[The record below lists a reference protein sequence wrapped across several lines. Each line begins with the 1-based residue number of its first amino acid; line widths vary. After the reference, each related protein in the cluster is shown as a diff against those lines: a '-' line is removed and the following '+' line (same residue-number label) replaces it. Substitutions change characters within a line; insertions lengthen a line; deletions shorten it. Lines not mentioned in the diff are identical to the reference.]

1 MAVSQE
7 PEQRARWVNVLRRGI
22 GAAVCLAPVALLL
35 ASFGVG
41 LASPRESGV
50 GVGLSVA
57 GLLVGGIN
65 LYIAIIRPALY
76 AWRHSSTAGL
86 KNVSV
91 APLFGNLLVVAGG
104 IVGFGDWR
112 SAAVGLAALALD
124 FGGLP
129 WFLVMTWRDR
139 SFWDE

>member
-1 MAVSQE
+1 VT
-7 PEQRARWVNVLRRGI
+7 
-22 GAAVCLAPVALLL
+22 
-35 ASFGVG
+35 
-41 LASPRESGV
+41 
-50 GVGLSVA
+50 A

-76 AWRHSSTAGL
+76 AWRHGSTAGL
-86 KNVSV
+86 TNVSV